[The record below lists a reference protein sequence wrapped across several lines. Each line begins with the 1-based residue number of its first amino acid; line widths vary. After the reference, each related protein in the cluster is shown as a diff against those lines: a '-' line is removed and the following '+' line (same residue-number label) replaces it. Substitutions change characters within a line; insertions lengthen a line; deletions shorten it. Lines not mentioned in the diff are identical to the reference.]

1 MSNVYEALGVPTVI
15 NAVGPST
22 RLSGGIMRP
31 EVAEAMA
38 AASQHCVD
46 IAQLQARASQV
57 IAEYTGAEAGYVT
70 SGAAAGLL
78 LGTAACVTGL
88 DPGKMNRLPDT
99 MGMKN
104 EVIMARSHRNFYD
117 HAVRSVGIKLVEVG
131 IADRFSG
138 AGVRDAE
145 GWEIGAAVNE
155 RTAAVVYVAYAHT
168 QPPLDEVIAAAHAH
182 GVPVIVDAAGQVPPV
197 DNLRRFIAEGAD
209 LVAFSGGKAIG
220 GPQSSGILCGR
231 ADLITSVALQ
241 HLDLDVMPALW
252 NPPPELI
259 DRAQLPGAP
268 QHGIGRP
275 CKVGKE
281 EIVGLLTALR
291 LFVEEDPAVRHQ
303 RWLDKMTA
311 LVQECGTL
319 AHATAEVVADRKRV
333 EVPTVRLTLDEESA
347 GLSALELVRA
357 LEEGTPSIA
366 ANPTYV
372 QEGVVVFGPMCLRSG
387 EESAIA
393 ARLRALLGT

>member
-1 MSNVYEALGVPTVI
+1 M
-15 NAVGPST
+15 
-22 RLSGGIMRP
+22 
-31 EVAEAMA
+31 
-38 AASQHCVD
+38 
-46 IAQLQARASQV
+46 
-57 IAEYTGAEAGYVT
+57 
-70 SGAAAGLL
+70 
-78 LGTAACVTGL
+78 
-88 DPGKMNRLPDT
+88 
-99 MGMKN
+99 
-104 EVIMARSHRNFYD
+104 
-117 HAVRSVGIKLVEVG
+117 
-131 IADRFSG
+131 
-138 AGVRDAE
+138 
-145 GWEIGAAVNE
+145 
-155 RTAAVVYVAYAHT
+155 
-168 QPPLDEVIAAAHAH
+168 
-182 GVPVIVDAAGQVPPV
+182 

-303 RWLDKMTA
+303 RWLDKMIA

-357 LEEGTPSIA
+357 LEEGAPSIA

-393 ARLRALLGT
+393 ARLRALLGA

>member
-1 MSNVYEALGVPTVI
+1 
-15 NAVGPST
+15 
-22 RLSGGIMRP
+22 
-31 EVAEAMA
+31 
-38 AASQHCVD
+38 
-46 IAQLQARASQV
+46 
-57 IAEYTGAEAGYVT
+57 
-70 SGAAAGLL
+70 
-78 LGTAACVTGL
+78 
-88 DPGKMNRLPDT
+88 
-99 MGMKN
+99 
-104 EVIMARSHRNFYD
+104 
-117 HAVRSVGIKLVEVG
+117 
-131 IADRFSG
+131 
-138 AGVRDAE
+138 
-145 GWEIGAAVNE
+145 
-155 RTAAVVYVAYAHT
+155 
-168 QPPLDEVIAAAHAH
+168 
-182 GVPVIVDAAGQVPPV
+182 V

-393 ARLRALLGT
+393 ARLRALLGA

>member
-1 MSNVYEALGVPTVI
+1 
-15 NAVGPST
+15 
-22 RLSGGIMRP
+22 
-31 EVAEAMA
+31 
-38 AASQHCVD
+38 
-46 IAQLQARASQV
+46 
-57 IAEYTGAEAGYVT
+57 
-70 SGAAAGLL
+70 
-78 LGTAACVTGL
+78 
-88 DPGKMNRLPDT
+88 
-99 MGMKN
+99 
-104 EVIMARSHRNFYD
+104 
-117 HAVRSVGIKLVEVG
+117 
-131 IADRFSG
+131 
-138 AGVRDAE
+138 
-145 GWEIGAAVNE
+145 
-155 RTAAVVYVAYAHT
+155 
-168 QPPLDEVIAAAHAH
+168 
-182 GVPVIVDAAGQVPPV
+182 
-197 DNLRRFIAEGAD
+197 
-209 LVAFSGGKAIG
+209 
-220 GPQSSGILCGR
+220 
-231 ADLITSVALQ
+231 
-241 HLDLDVMPALW
+241 MPALW

-393 ARLRALLGT
+393 ARLRALLGA